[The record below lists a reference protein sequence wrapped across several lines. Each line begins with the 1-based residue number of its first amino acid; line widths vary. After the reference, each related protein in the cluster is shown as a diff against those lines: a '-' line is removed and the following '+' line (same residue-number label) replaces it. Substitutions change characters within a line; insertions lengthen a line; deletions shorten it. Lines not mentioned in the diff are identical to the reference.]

1 MRDNC
6 CTPGL
11 ALSGD
16 SQSAAAMPICGEAF
30 CSEAPDYFAGSRI
43 NHISLRIIEDFL
55 RRRQRPPSW
64 VAARQWLKRGD
75 PRSLARALKFRNQSG
90 MALTPDQEREWIAQ
104 LEGMGVTLV
113 RSELER
119 GKISPHRVHLTAT
132 WLSAKDKEAE
142 AGREASKSEQIE
154 LARRASEAADRA
166 ATAAELQ
173 AIEARR
179 ANKRATIALVIA
191 IISIIGTAVS
201 IWLTHIDA
209 HK

>member
-1 MRDNC
+1 MPPPQSLACAISRWRSAPAG
-6 CTPGL
+6 TSGHPPGSPL
-11 ALSGD
+11 VNGS
-16 SQSAAAMPICGEAF
+16 
-30 CSEAPDYFAGSRI
+30 SEAIPVHF
-43 NHISLRIIEDFL
+43 
-55 RRRQRPPSW
+55 
-64 VAARQWLKRGD
+64 VAC
-75 PRSLARALKFRNQSG
+75 SLARALKFRNQSG

-191 IISIIGTAVS
+191 IISIIATAIGTAVS

>member
-1 MRDNC
+1 MCHQPLAIGAGRD
-6 CTPGL
+6 
-11 ALSGD
+11 
-16 SQSAAAMPICGEAF
+16 
-30 CSEAPDYFAGSRI
+30 
-43 NHISLRIIEDFL
+43 
-55 RRRQRPPSW
+55 QRPPSW

-75 PRSLARALKFRNQSG
+75 PRSFCSLLSCTRLEVPESIRHGTDPRSG
-90 MALTPDQEREWIAQ
+90 TRVDCSAGRY
-104 LEGMGVTLV
+104 GVALV

-191 IISIIGTAVS
+191 IISIIATAIGTAVS
-201 IWLTHIDA
+201 IWLTQIDA

>member
-1 MRDNC
+1 MPPPQSLACAISRWRSAPAG
-6 CTPGL
+6 TSGHPPGSPL
-11 ALSGD
+11 VNGS
-16 SQSAAAMPICGEAF
+16 
-30 CSEAPDYFAGSRI
+30 SEAIPVHF
-43 NHISLRIIEDFL
+43 
-55 RRRQRPPSW
+55 
-64 VAARQWLKRGD
+64 VAC
-75 PRSLARALKFRNQSG
+75 SLARALKFRNQSG

-179 ANKRATIALVIA
+179 ANKRATVALVIA